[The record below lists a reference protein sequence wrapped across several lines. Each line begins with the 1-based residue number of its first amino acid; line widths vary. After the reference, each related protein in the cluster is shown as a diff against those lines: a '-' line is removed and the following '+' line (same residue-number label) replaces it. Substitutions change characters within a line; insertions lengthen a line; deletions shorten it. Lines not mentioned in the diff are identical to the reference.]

1 MTATQAASRPSVT
14 PTVLH
19 SATMP
24 TKHRRIA
31 LTVDPELAA
40 AIAAIRPE
48 LGDIPESRL
57 VRELALRG
65 AQDMPPNHTARAIAE
80 FEREGIEWPKESLA
94 DALKRQPPL
103 GPLDPDD
110 PYRATRILQEL
121 REDRI

>member
-1 MTATQAASRPSVT
+1 MATNSITVT
-14 PTVLH
+14 PPVLH
-19 SATMP
+19 FLPVP

-40 AIAAIRPE
+40 AIAAARPE
-48 LGDIPESRL
+48 LGNIAESKV

-65 AQDMPPNHTARAIAE
+65 ARDTRPDDTARAIAE

-94 DALKRQPPL
+94 EALKRQPPL
-103 GPLDPDD
+103 GPVDPDD

-121 REDRI
+121 REDRV

>member
-1 MTATQAASRPSVT
+1 
-14 PTVLH
+14 
-19 SATMP
+19 MP

-40 AIAAIRPE
+40 AIAAARPE
-48 LGDIPESRL
+48 LGEIPESRV

-65 AQDMPPNHTARAIAE
+65 ARDTRPDDTARMIAE
-80 FEREGIEWPKESLA
+80 FEREGIEWPKVSLAESLR
-94 DALKRQPPL
+94 RQPPL
-103 GPLDPDD
+103 GPVDPDD